1 MYQSTSTCIAWVCH
15 SPLHSRPLLPLGEEE
30 YISKAHKSR
39 LPMSF
44 SPFTCS
50 FDSSFFPLH
59 RSFYYN
65 LKSSSAIIYLHSC
78 RQCLLEVAFKAAL
91 IHRCS
96 LNTYE
101 SDPNLRGIHWD
112 LPESLV
118 HSAKGKQH
126 GQKEEM
132 PNMMIYLR
140 TKLLVFIFSSHVETL
155 RSILWTSWFHSLL
168 LETCHINLQRRYVG
182 WRLKYVFRVS
192 IQY

>member
-44 SPFTCS
+44 SAFTCS

-78 RQCLLEVAFKAAL
+78 RQCLLGVAFKAAL

-132 PNMMIYLR
+132 PNMMIYLSL
-140 TKLLVFIFSSHVETL
+140 TSGPSYWSLFSHLMWKLSGVFCEHHDSIHFSLKHARL
-155 RSILWTSWFHSLL
+155 
-168 LETCHINLQRRYVG
+168 TCKEG
-182 WRLKYVFRVS
+182 TWAGD
-192 IQY
+192 